1 MNEKL
6 ETFVKENKKAF
17 EEKGPTDV
25 LWNRIAVALDEQEKS
40 GKRKKPG
47 FYRWMN
53 VAALLLLSA
62 GIYWAARY
70 HQQAENTVVVADV
83 NPAFAKKELHLASM
97 IEEKRDSLQ
106 VYSEKNPA
114 LYQQFTGD
122 IHKLDADYEILK
134 KQLQTSPDRES
145 VVRAMLKNLE
155 IRANILHQQLQIFNQ
170 INQYKKENTKST

>member
-17 EEKGPTDV
+17 EGKGPSDE
-25 LWNRIAVALDEQEKS
+25 LWNRIAIALDKQEKA

-53 VAALLLLSA
+53 VAALLILSA
-62 GIYWAARY
+62 GLYVAVRD
-70 HQQAENTVVVADV
+70 HQDGNAVAVADV
-83 NPAFAKKELHLASM
+83 NPAFAKKEIHLASL
-97 IEEKRDSLQ
+97 IEEKKDSLQ
-106 VYSEKNPA
+106 IYSEKNPE
-114 LYQQFTGD
+114 LYQKFTGD

-155 IRANILHQQLQIFNQ
+155 IRANILSQQLQIINQ
-170 INQYKKENTKST
+170 VNQYKKENIKTT